1 MTPTDRNPTAEL
13 PRRLRRESGLT
24 QRAFAEQVGT
34 SGPAVAAYQSGAK
47 DPRLSTLDRMAAS
60 VACRVDV
67 RIVPTGRGASLRRRR
82 ERRSLALAAATAA
95 VVAADF
101 PLARRLADENLK
113 RAEDTVGDN
122 ASRRLLDEWHDV
134 LSRGANAVRTA
145 LLDASDPWARHAAD
159 DPLRCLLS
167 DDERNAAL
175 AAADAYDAM
184 SRTA

>member
-13 PRRLRRESGLT
+13 FRRLRHESGLT

-34 SGPAVAAYQSGAK
+34 SGPAVAAYESGAK
-47 DPRLSTLDRMAAS
+47 EPRLSTLDRMAAR

-101 PLARRLADENLK
+101 PVARRLAEENLK
-113 RAEDTVGDN
+113 RAADTVGDN

-134 LSRGANAVRTA
+134 LSSGTNAVRTA
-145 LLDASDPWARHAAD
+145 LLDASDHGHDMRQMTPFAG
-159 DPLRCLLS
+159 LLN
-167 DDERNAAL
+167 DDERSAAL

>member
-1 MTPTDRNPTAEL
+1 MTATDRDSTAEL
-13 PRRLRRESGLT
+13 LRRLRRESGLT
-24 QRAFAEQVGT
+24 QRAFAERVGT
-34 SGPAVAAYQSGAK
+34 SGPAVAAYESGAK
-47 DPRLSTLDRMAAS
+47 EPRLSTLDRMAAS

-95 VVAADF
+95 VVAANF
-101 PLARRLADENLK
+101 PAARRLADENLK

-122 ASRRLLDEWHDV
+122 ASRRWLDEWQDV
-134 LSRGANAVRTA
+134 LSRGANAVRSA
-145 LLDASDPWARHAAD
+145 LLDPTDHGHDMRQMTPFAG
-159 DPLRCLLS
+159 LLN